1 MSVYPRGEPRLGPD
15 FWLLALVV
23 AAIETF
29 LLFLMANRMAGL
41 GLFAAGHGIVVLVAG
56 LWCWL
61 NRGRSTIAN
70 LLCLAATATMT
81 APGAWGALVAGL
93 ALMVFRRR
101 ATSFEDWYASLFPTE
116 AESRAIEL
124 YRRLEAGQEGVA
136 TSSSLTSF
144 VDVLRLGTPEQKEA
158 VVTILSRNFRPT
170 FAPALR
176 LALQDEVPS
185 VRVQAATAAA
195 EIENDFLARSIELSR
210 DVETRPDDVD
220 AHVRLA
226 AFYDDYSYSGMLD
239 TLREEENR
247 RLALVHY
254 REALKRRPGDL
265 TLEAAVG
272 RCLVRSGDLARA
284 ERWIARSL
292 RRGLDD
298 RGLFVWYLD
307 CLFALKRFDELR
319 KLIADNR
326 ALLLGDGSGRPGD
339 PVPAS
344 VRLWLDEEGAA
355 A

>member
-1 MSVYPRGEPRLGPD
+1 MTAHTRTEPRLGPD
-15 FWLLALVV
+15 FWVLALVLAVAETALLVLMVEKTIGLGLLALGHL
-23 AAIETF
+23 I
-29 LLFLMANRMAGL
+29 LMAL
-41 GLFAAGHGIVVLVAG
+41 AAG
-56 LWCWL
+56 WCRI
-61 NRGRSTIAN
+61 NRGRSLVAN
-70 LLCLAATATMT
+70 LLCLIATATMA
-81 APGAWGALVAGL
+81 APGAWGAVIAGL

-101 ATSFEDWYASLFPTE
+101 STPFEEWYASLFPTE
-116 AESRAIEL
+116 AEGRALAL
-124 YRRLEAGQEGVA
+124 YRRLEAGQEGA
-136 TSSSLTSF
+136 AASSSLTAF
-144 VDVLRLGTPEQKEA
+144 VDILRLGTPEQKEA
-158 VVTILSRNFRPT
+158 VVTILARNFRPA

-195 EIENDFLARSIELSR
+195 GIENDFLARSIELR
-210 DVETRPDDVD
+210 HEIEARPDDVD

-226 AFYDDYSYSGMLD
+226 SFYDDYSYSGMLD
-239 TLREEENR
+239 PLREEENR
-247 RLALVHY
+247 KLALDHY

-319 KLIADNR
+319 KLIADNH
-326 ALLLGDGSGRPGD
+326 AMLLGESRPGD

-344 VRLWLDEEGAA
+344 VRLWLDHEGLAT
-355 A
+355 